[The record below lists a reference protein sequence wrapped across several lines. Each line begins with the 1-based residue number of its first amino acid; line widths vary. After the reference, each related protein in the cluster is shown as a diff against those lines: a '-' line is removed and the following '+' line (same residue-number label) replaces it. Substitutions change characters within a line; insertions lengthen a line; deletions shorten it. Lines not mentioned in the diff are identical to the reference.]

1 MTQSM
6 TPHRQWWKHPYTWVA
21 IVVVIVLVTVV
32 LAATLG
38 HRSQSGTPSA
48 TQPSTA
54 TAVPSTSLPSGSDGT
69 YAGSGLDSLGHGY
82 RIPVNA
88 AGHALPQSA
97 RPSSSTLTSPL
108 AAPQGLEWQR
118 VYGAPVPFSTSDGP
132 REVHSDGTVSGFSHT
147 PQGAALASWQYFT
160 RLMVAPPDVRKAVLA
175 QSTSNG
181 SDRSLTS
188 KLPDYS
194 SYSDAGS
201 SAVVP
206 AGVKIAADKYTPTTA
221 FVVWALGP
229 LPAPDEHPTDSGY
242 AYTEQRI
249 GVVWQDGD
257 WKLNLGDWA
266 TDDTLNWFDTVDAA
280 SGWSTW
286 T

>member
-147 PQGAALASWQYFT
+147 PQGAALAAWQIGQRAT
-160 RLMVAPPDVRKAVLA
+160 WAPDDQNVALLDRVAVVSEAAELA
-175 QSTSNG
+175 DLVEPELAERG
-181 SDRSLTS
+181 WPVFRI
-188 KLPDYS
+188 
-194 SYSDAGS
+194 
-201 SAVVP
+201 SAV
-206 AGVKIAADKYTPTTA
+206 AHQGLKELTDALATA
-221 FVVWALGP
+221 FPQGI
-229 LPAPDEHPTDSGY
+229 DMTDVPMNAEVAS
-242 AYTEQRI
+242 
-249 GVVWQDGD
+249 DGTRRE
-257 WKLNLGDWA
+257 G
-266 TDDTLNWFDTVDAA
+266 
-280 SGWSTW
+280 
-286 T
+286 